1 MKKINR
7 VKKYREFREILNNR
21 SNCERGDLFTICF
34 KKNDFGF
41 ERYGL
46 LVTKKNGIAVIR
58 NKIKRQVRMMVDK
71 VSDYTIPIDVI
82 VVVKQRYD
90 INQYEE
96 NEKQLTLLLS
106 KIRSK
111 NEK

>member
-1 MKKINR
+1 MKKVNR
-7 VKKYREFREILNNR
+7 VKKYREFHEILNNR
-21 SNCERGDLFTICF
+21 NTCERGSVFIVYY

-71 VSDYTIPIDVI
+71 VSDFTKSIDVI
-82 VVVKQRYD
+82 IVVRQRYD
-90 INQYEE
+90 VNQYEE
-96 NEKQLTLLLS
+96 NEKELTLLLS

-111 NEK
+111 NEY